1 MNTNL
6 TEIVLVVDRSGSMS
20 SCREEAENGINH
32 FIEEQKKLDGD
43 ANLTLVQFDNVY
55 EFLHE
60 GTAIND
66 VGKYELIPRGMT
78 ALLDATGRA
87 IAETGDRLAKMDE
100 ADRPGLVAF
109 LIVTDGLENSSSE
122 YDIKRIKEMVKEQE
136 TKYNWQ
142 FTFLGAGVDAF
153 KGGSQMGF
161 TGAMADYDISKTA
174 MAYASSCDNL
184 SRMRHAV
191 SNGDTIVNKFT
202 DAELKAMK
210 A

>member
-20 SCREEAENGINH
+20 SCRDEAENGINH
-32 FIEEQKKLDGD
+32 FVEEQKKLEGE
-43 ANLTLVQFDNVY
+43 ANLTLVQFDNEY

-66 VGKYELIPRGMT
+66 VDKYTLIPRGMT

-87 IAETGDRLAKMDE
+87 IAETGARLAEMDE

-109 LIVTDGLENSSSE
+109 VIVTDGQENASKE
-122 YDIKRIKEMVKEQE
+122 YDIDRIKEMVEEQE

-153 KGGSQMGF
+153 KGGSIMGF
-161 TGAMADYDISKTA
+161 SGAMANYDPSKTA
-174 MAYASSCDNL
+174 MAYTASCSNL

-191 SNGDTIVNKFT
+191 AYGDEVVNKFT